1 MEEKDFIKELFQEKL
16 AQHQSPV
23 SPELWASVSTSIT
36 TGTTVVSSGLSLL
49 TKSIIGGLSAA
60 AVIGGVWMLTQQK
73 TSSTKTVRSKEI
85 KKTATQTKST
95 DEKAAI
101 KSTSKP
107 GESYGC
113 VFLIPEIPKEDNGP
127 AFGPGTLHGGSG
139 SASCSPFI
147 SLTNKDPEVIPTLP
161 MQAIVSSQQHAVIP
175 EQNRTAEPSTVEI
188 VPNSTVQVE
197 AIILPNIFTPNGDGK
212 NDEFSID
219 LNNYEFIDFSLVIL
233 DLNNQIVFKSNDPKE
248 SWNGKSV
255 DGSLCSSGN
264 YLYYLTGKTIQG
276 ETISK
281 YSKLR
286 IQY

>member
-23 SPELWASVSTSIT
+23 SPELWASVSSSIT

-113 VFLIPEIPKEDNGP
+113 VFLIPEIPQEDNGP
-127 AFGPGTLHGGSG
+127 SFGPGILHSG
-139 SASCSPFI
+139 SASCGPEI
-147 SLTNKDPEVIPTLP
+147 SSTNKDPEVIPTLP
-161 MQAIVSSQQHAVIP
+161 IQTIVSNQNSTAISQHPIANVPVTLEIESASSVQEEAIV
-175 EQNRTAEPSTVEI
+175 
-188 VPNSTVQVE
+188 
-197 AIILPNIFTPNGDGK
+197 LPNIFTPNGDGK

-219 LNNYEFIDFSLVIL
+219 LSSYEFVDYSLVIL
-233 DLNNQIVFKSNDPKE
+233 DKNNQLVFKSNNPQE
-248 SWNGKSV
+248 NWNGKKI
-255 DGSLCSSGN
+255 DGDVCPTGT
-264 YLYYLTGKTIQG
+264 YIYYLTGKTISG
-276 ETISK
+276 KTISK
-281 YSKLR
+281 YSTLR